1 MQWSPLIS
9 RITIERCQDCLSL
22 TRSLFVLLPTVK
34 QFIHLKW
41 PLNILNHISR
51 SHLLMSSRIKH
62 YWFFQFF
69 WNGDLHI
76 FPQKK
81 RTWSERSR
89 LFCNRFLIVNV
100 FDNLQYTSFQN
111 VLNHWSLVH
120 IKDSTHHVWKLPW
133 TGMAKANSNYV

>member
-1 MQWSPLIS
+1 MAIFIFSRKKPARGLKDRDYFCNRFLIVNVFDNLQYTS
-9 RITIERCQDCLSL
+9 FQN
-22 TRSLFVLLPTVK
+22 V
-34 QFIHLKW
+34 
-41 PLNILNHISR
+41 LNHWSLV
-51 SHLLMSSRIKH
+51 H
-62 YWFFQFF
+62 WFFQFF